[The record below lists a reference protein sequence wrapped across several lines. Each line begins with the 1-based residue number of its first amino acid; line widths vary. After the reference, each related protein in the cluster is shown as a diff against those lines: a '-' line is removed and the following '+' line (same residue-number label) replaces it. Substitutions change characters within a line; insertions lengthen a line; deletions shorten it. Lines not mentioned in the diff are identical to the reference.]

1 MSAVGFER
9 FMAVTIS
16 QAAEPQNVLLNQ
28 YTRMHQTILRVDIKI
43 SPDGDPASS
52 GKRGNPTPHLTQRL
66 DHRRFVQLRLSP
78 VHTSDY
84 SRRIRRL

>member
-43 SPDGDPASS
+43 SKKYPQTVTPPPVEKGE
-52 GKRGNPTPHLTQRL
+52 TPHPT
-66 DHRRFVQLRLSP
+66 
-78 VHTSDY
+78 
-84 SRRIRRL
+84 